1 MQNMTPVTNNGAHSH
16 CLPSF
21 DRLKSHFR
29 GTQAVLSACTAY
41 SRLKRSRPKLLH
53 ASLQQHQSWPHRNSS
68 YSKHQLSC
76 CPHTRTLHVTW
87 AIAKQRPLSETAQPQ
102 QSQMLPGSVF
112 RSCFNLIQQG
122 KIGPGLDLLERLI
135 GEHGPPDKADG
146 FAILLVSL
154 YASVTAMH
162 QGKYWLQILLHQ
174 TGLCIKAHSES
185 RCCCSYT
192 VPHGHSFQSC

>member
-1 MQNMTPVTNNGAHSH
+1 MRHITPVTNSAALCRS
-16 CLPSF
+16 LPSL
-21 DRLKSHFR
+21 DRLSSHLR
-29 GTQAVLSACTAY
+29 GTQAVLSACTAH
-41 SRLKRSRPKLLH
+41 SRLKRPRPKLLH
-53 ASLQQHQSWPHRNSS
+53 ASLQQHQAWPHRDSS

-87 AIAKQRPLSETAQPQ
+87 AIAKQRPLSDTAQPS

-122 KIGPGLDLLERLI
+122 KIGPGLDLLQRLI

-154 YASVTAMH
+154 SASDTAMH
-162 QGKYWLQILLHQ
+162 QGPYWLQILLHQ

-185 RCCCSYT
+185 RSCCNYT
-192 VPHGHSFQSC
+192 VPDGHRFQSC